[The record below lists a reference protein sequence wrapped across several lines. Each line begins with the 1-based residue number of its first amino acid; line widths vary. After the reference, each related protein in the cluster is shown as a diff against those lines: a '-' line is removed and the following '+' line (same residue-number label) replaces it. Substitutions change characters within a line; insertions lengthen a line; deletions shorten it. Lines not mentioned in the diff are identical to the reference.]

1 MTVSQIQTVMETDYE
16 QYQEIIHILLHWP
29 FQRSKQE
36 VANVLR
42 LIAEAHEKGHLIQGD
57 QQFSLTVGNIKLTV
71 KEPQKAQSSVIVP
84 TILDDV
90 QDFNAEGI
98 HHLDENDID
107 IDDDDDDVVVE
118 ELELDMDKM
127 TLHNLTRP
135 LQAQLNAELNRYNSQ
150 DALSVIATGTTKM
163 SPSTDSQIKDRQ
175 QADKDAGKQVQDDD
189 EEEEEEEEDYS
200 SFDEEDFEE
209 ADFEF
214 PTRETMLKMMKD
226 LGFQHLPGPSFTF
239 DVDKNVFVN
248 EQDGT
253 QIPLSAPDISQAA
266 SGGGGGGSKKSGV
279 NSKSSTAKSKD
290 SALLPDFILNDKI
303 QEMFSQSMEQFKDD
317 MQRQIGISSLSSTK
331 GTMKAQSPYQFKVT
345 QVKPQS
351 RHNKHGSLTELDKKF
366 GMVFGGFNINGD
378 HVPRSRNHNNTNQLS
393 AKQQQQQYK
402 QQLSQLDKTMV
413 KKNNQLL
420 DEDYQIVYEEN
431 LKLKKLTEAAKQSI
445 SDQIEQQAQAQRDFK
460 SLTQQSHGG
469 VQNIINDNPLIKKKH
484 EPTGLFLFGSE
495 ADKNPLLN
503 GSYATFKNN
512 RACPVPPAEL
522 LNHIRNSV
530 EARQRLQQQLQS
542 GVGGQGSGSF
552 VGPSSS
558 SSAGGGARSSQ
569 ARHSSNSNSN
579 MNGGNVQI
587 KSGSFEDNLKGIFKK
602 QQQQKQQIGV
612 KQGSSKPTPSSSTA
626 AGRSS
631 RDAGC
636 VF

>member
-57 QQFSLTVGNIKLTV
+57 QQFSLSVGNIKLTV
-71 KEPQKAQSSVIVP
+71 KEPQKVQSSAIVP

-90 QDFNAEGI
+90 QDFDAEGI
-98 HHLDENDID
+98 HLLDDLD
-107 IDDDDDDVVVE
+107 IDDDDDDEVVE

-135 LQAQLNAELNRYNSQ
+135 LKAQLNAELNRHNSQ
-150 DALSVIATGTTKM
+150 DALSSIATVTKM
-163 SPSTDSQIKDRQ
+163 PFSTDSITKDSV
-175 QADKDAGKQVQDDD
+175 QADKDAGKQVQDDED
-189 EEEEEEEEDYS
+189 EEEDYS

-209 ADFEF
+209 ANFEF

-253 QIPLSAPDISQAA
+253 QIPLSAPDIQQAA

-279 NSKSSTAKSKD
+279 SSKSSTGRNQDGAQ
-290 SALLPDFILNDKI
+290 LPDFILNDKI

-317 MQRQIGISSLSSTK
+317 MQRQIGISSSSSLSTK
-331 GTMKAQSPYQFKVT
+331 GTLKAQSPYQFKVT

-351 RHNKHGSLTELDKKF
+351 RHHKHGSLTELDKKF

-378 HVPRSRNHNNTNQLS
+378 HVPKNRNHNNANQLS

-402 QQLSQLDKTMV
+402 QQLFQLDKTMV
-413 KKNNQLL
+413 KKTNQLL

-503 GSYATFKNN
+503 GSYAKFKNN

-542 GVGGQGSGSF
+542 GVGAQGSGNF
-552 VGPSSS
+552 VGSSS
-558 SSAGGGARSSQ
+558 SSTAGGAKSSQ
-569 ARHSSNSNSN
+569 ARYSSNSTSN

-602 QQQQKQQIGV
+602 QQQQKQQVGV
-612 KQGSSKPTPSSSTA
+612 KQGSSTKPIPSSQASQSTA

-631 RDAGC
+631 RDVGC
-636 VF
+636 IF